1 MRVIALVDG
10 EHYPKVIRWGLDEAR
25 SAGYAV
31 ALAWVVGGSEKLKGP
46 ASQIDL
52 GEIPVVA
59 SGPRGNLM
67 EDLRRAIDQVR
78 PEAILD
84 LSDEPILVYER
95 RMELVSVA
103 LSKGIP
109 YIGPDFRFD
118 PPITEPALSLP
129 TFGVIGTGKRV
140 GKTAIAG
147 HAARLAA
154 AAGHRPV
161 IVAMGRG
168 GPPEPVVSGP
178 QDVSLEA
185 LIARVERGE
194 HAASDF
200 LEDALTANVPTVG
213 ARRVGGGLAGRP
225 FATNVGDAARLAA
238 STRAGLVILEGSGAS
253 VPTVPWDAGVLV
265 APATLAVEHLGGYL
279 GPFRVLLSD
288 LLILMMD
295 GSPIGRDNVST
306 LYPLA
311 RRLRED
317 MRLALA
323 ELQPVPLAD
332 VRGKDAFFATTTHH
346 ELAARLAGQLERT
359 AGCHVV
365 SVSSHLAD
373 RAALERDLAAA
384 PPFDVLLT
392 ELKAAAIDVA
402 ARRALDRG
410 AQVVFVDNRPQ
421 GVGGDGELDELLAD
435 TMDLA
440 RERAARRLRSVPG
453 GAEMR

>member
-1 MRVIALVDG
+1 LKVIALVDG
-10 EHYPKVIRWGLDEAR
+10 EHYPEVTRWGLDTAR
-25 SAGYAV
+25 SAGYEV
-31 ALAWVVGGSEKLKGP
+31 LLAWVVGGIEKLKGP
-46 ASQIDL
+46 AALIDL
-52 GEIPVVA
+52 GEIPVAA
-59 SGPRGNLM
+59 SGPAGNLM
-67 EDLRRAIDQVR
+67 RDLSREIRDVR

-103 LSKGIP
+103 LSMGIP

-118 PPITEPALSLP
+118 PPVTEPPLP
-129 TFGVIGTGKRV
+129 VAAFGVIGTGKRV

-147 HAARLAA
+147 HTARLAA
-154 AAGHRPV
+154 VGGHRPV
-161 IVAMGRG
+161 VVAMGRG
-168 GPPEPVVSGP
+168 GPPEPVVTAP
-178 QDVSLEA
+178 ADVTLEA
-185 LIARVERGE
+185 LLGRVSRGE
-194 HAASDF
+194 HAASDY
-200 LEDALTANVPTVG
+200 LEDALTANVATIG
-213 ARRVGGGLAGRP
+213 ARRAGGGLAGRP
-225 FATNVGDAARLAA
+225 FATNVAEAARLAA
-238 STRAGLVILEGSGAS
+238 SSGADLVILEGSGAS

-265 APATLAVEHLGGYL
+265 APATLAPEHLAGYL

-295 GSPIGRDNVST
+295 GSPTGRDNVST

-317 MRLALA
+317 IRLALA
-323 ELQPVPLAD
+323 ELQPVALAD
-332 VRGKDAFFATTTHH
+332 VRGKDAFFATTTHP
-346 ELAARLAGQLERT
+346 ELAARLAGQLEGT

-373 RAALERDLAAA
+373 RAALEQDLGAA

-410 AQVVFVDNRPQ
+410 AEVVFVDNRPK
-421 GVGGDGELDELLAD
+421 GVGGDGDLDALLAE
-435 TMDLA
+435 TLELA
-440 RERAARRLRSVPG
+440 RERAAEKR
-453 GAEMR
+453 